1 MIKTFYF
8 NDLATLSPPYGDGIG
23 RIKSLSRLQQFSP
36 PYGDGIKNVK
46 TTELATL
53 FSPPCGDC
61 TLCTKFYHAPAEFSP
76 PCGDGTEEDMT
87 PDEFAEFSP
96 PYGDGIT
103 FPVLRVCSLLFS
115 PPYGDGILNISQNTA
130 KLKSRMARKYSLY
143 YNDVPLHCKERSQI
157 HSACLV
163 RGAVSWYDADNGS
176 YKKECCP
183 VLKTYIT
190 TVPLQGKLD
199 PMLYQREHAA
209 PPTATCFPIVQVMR
223 DTLEPGDTVQLLAI
237 RQENADTARN
247 YQRLLEELAQLG
259 IAENQVRQLHL
270 PEDQRPET
278 LIGLC
283 RDLVDALPQ
292 VTRVYACITY
302 GSKSIPVVTLTSLTC
317 AEATHTELEVGG
329 VYYGEVKREN
339 GQVLSARLYDMAALY
354 QLAGLVGTMRDSK
367 TAEQVF
373 HQLIWMNERRED

>member
-1 MIKTFYF
+1 M
-8 NDLATLSPPYGDGIG
+8 
-23 RIKSLSRLQQFSP
+23 
-36 PYGDGIKNVK
+36 
-46 TTELATL
+46 
-53 FSPPCGDC
+53 
-61 TLCTKFYHAPAEFSP
+61 
-76 PCGDGTEEDMT
+76 
-87 PDEFAEFSP
+87 
-96 PYGDGIT
+96 
-103 FPVLRVCSLLFS
+103 
-115 PPYGDGILNISQNTA
+115 
-130 KLKSRMARKYSLY
+130 
-143 YNDVPLHCKERSQI
+143 
-157 HSACLV
+157 
-163 RGAVSWYDADNGS
+163 
-176 YKKECCP
+176 
-183 VLKTYIT
+183 LKTYIT

-199 PMLYQREHAA
+199 PMLYQRERAEA
-209 PPTATCFPIVQVMR
+209 PTATCFPIVQVIR

-259 IAENQVRQLHL
+259 IAEAQVEPVPL

-302 GSKSIPVVTLTSLTC
+302 GSKSIPVVTLTALSC

-339 GQVLSARLYDMAALY
+339 GKGVGGRLYEMAALY

-367 TAEQVF
+367 TAEEVF
-373 HQLIWMNERRED
+373 RQLIWMSQHRED

>member
-1 MIKTFYF
+1 M
-8 NDLATLSPPYGDGIG
+8 
-23 RIKSLSRLQQFSP
+23 
-36 PYGDGIKNVK
+36 
-46 TTELATL
+46 
-53 FSPPCGDC
+53 
-61 TLCTKFYHAPAEFSP
+61 
-76 PCGDGTEEDMT
+76 
-87 PDEFAEFSP
+87 
-96 PYGDGIT
+96 
-103 FPVLRVCSLLFS
+103 
-115 PPYGDGILNISQNTA
+115 
-130 KLKSRMARKYSLY
+130 
-143 YNDVPLHCKERSQI
+143 
-157 HSACLV
+157 
-163 RGAVSWYDADNGS
+163 
-176 YKKECCP
+176 
-183 VLKTYIT
+183 LKTYIT

-199 PMLYQREHAA
+199 PMFYQRDHVT
-209 PPTATCFPIVQVMR
+209 PPVATCFPIVQVMR

-247 YQRLLEELAQLG
+247 YQCLLEELAQLG
-259 IAENQVRQLHL
+259 IADQVHQLHL

-302 GSKSIPVVTLTSLTC
+302 GSKSIPVVTLTALTC

-339 GQVLSARLYDMAALY
+339 GRVLSARLYDMAALY

-373 HQLIWMNERRED
+373 HQLIWMNEHRED